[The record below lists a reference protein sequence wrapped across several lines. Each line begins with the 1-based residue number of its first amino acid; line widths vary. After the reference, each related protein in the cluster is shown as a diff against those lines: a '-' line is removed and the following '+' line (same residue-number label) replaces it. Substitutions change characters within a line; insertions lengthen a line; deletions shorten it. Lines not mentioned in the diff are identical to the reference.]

1 MDPKRLKPAGPII
14 NPCKC
19 LVGFKADRLICN
31 PAKHNLYMC
40 NEQMA
45 ARLRLSDTSKS
56 EEAWCRLGLG
66 LGCSVFRS
74 EVASAILASYSRGSL
89 WWLEQMALGTYDG
102 LVGRTSTAEQHEQ
115 E

>member
-1 MDPKRLKPAGPII
+1 MR
-14 NPCKC
+14 
-19 LVGFKADRLICN
+19 
-31 PAKHNLYMC
+31 
-40 NEQMA
+40 NEQMVA
-45 ARLRLSDTSKS
+45 WLRLSDTSKS
-56 EEAWCRLGLG
+56 KEAWCRLGLG
-66 LGCSVFRS
+66 RSVFRS